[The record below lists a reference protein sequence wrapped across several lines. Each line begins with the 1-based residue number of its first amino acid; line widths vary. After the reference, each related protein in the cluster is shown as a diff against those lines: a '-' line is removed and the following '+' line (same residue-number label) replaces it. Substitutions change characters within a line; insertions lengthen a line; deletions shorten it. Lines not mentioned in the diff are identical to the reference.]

1 MMIEDFCIQKTSGVT
16 GVIGSLEN
24 TMVEETA
31 SGWFDGA
38 VLLDFFAEIIRR
50 HKNEFPERDKGDIK
64 MKFLQMTERNPNRS
78 DEIGALVTIQ
88 VNDKTYAVCP
98 VRRGD

>member
-1 MMIEDFCIQKTSGVT
+1 MMIEDFCIQKAPGVA
-16 GVIGSLEN
+16 GAIDSLEDA
-24 TMVEETA
+24 MVEETA

-64 MKFLQMTERNPNRS
+64 MKFLQMTDSNPNRS

-98 VRRGD
+98 VRRGN

>member
-1 MMIEDFCIQKTSGVT
+1 MMIEDFCIQKTPGAT
-16 GVIGSLEN
+16 GVIDSLEGA
-24 TMVEETA
+24 MVEETA